1 MLITPEWVKSIAIS
15 NKPKNLYEIG
25 YYQERPVYLDLE
37 DPTNPRLSFFMGEET
52 ILCYIRT
59 KLSLRQMC
67 EKLEITV
74 PKLEP
79 VIPDWIPGYQVADN
93 QFTIGKLNY
102 HFVFLR
108 LENGGIFLSYY
119 LNGKYFYEEV
129 KTKEELDLK
138 CSLLGIKI

>member
-25 YYQERPVYLDLE
+25 YYKEYPVYLDLE
-37 DPTNPRLSFFMGEET
+37 NPMNPKLCFLMGEET
-52 ILCYIRT
+52 ITCCIRT
-59 KLSLRQMC
+59 KLHLIEVCKRM
-67 EKLEITV
+67 EITI

-138 CSLLGIKI
+138 CSLLGIEI